1 MIWREAN
8 ILQRFDFAGLASGP
22 HVWRGVLRKKWFTTG
37 EGQQIKWNYR
47 CTGTKSNQQCAAL
60 GEAAIPSPTIQAN
73 VQKEK
78 KTEKIVSF
86 GRELFA
92 YTPFLTLAYEGIVV
106 VEKVCTLE
114 NSVQLKLAVVCRL
127 ARHNHW
133 KKETT
138 LDSWFIAC
146 AGIVENSCEGGDINS
161 HFCILMD
168 SKSFWFGKHVLWFS
182 SHVRIYLRRRHLMS
196 MYSRPVVG
204 GFKVAA
210 NIVAVYIYISMIYQ
224 QNIAKYILQYLMSKY
239 SRPVV
244 GGSFKVAS
252 CSTDVN

>member
-1 MIWREAN
+1 MFDFTDLGSGLHVCWRLVKRFIHNFFHSPDRLHPLVKKLSREVCEPILNIWREAN

-92 YTPFLTLAYEGIVV
+92 WILFLTLAYEGIVV

-133 KKETT
+133 KKKQ
-138 LDSWFIAC
+138 
-146 AGIVENSCEGGDINS
+146 
-161 HFCILMD
+161 H
-168 SKSFWFGKHVLWFS
+168 
-182 SHVRIYLRRRHLMS
+182 
-196 MYSRPVVG
+196 
-204 GFKVAA
+204 
-210 NIVAVYIYISMIYQ
+210 
-224 QNIAKYILQYLMSKY
+224 
-239 SRPVV
+239 
-244 GGSFKVAS
+244 
-252 CSTDVN
+252 